1 MKVNENTI
9 EQLCLD
15 SLQALGWEYVYGR
28 EIGADSAWRAAA
40 DQVIFEPM
48 LRDAVM
54 RLNPELPLDAVDDV
68 VRTVCRSEIGDLSA
82 RNQQAYVWLRQGVM
96 VRYQCDDEQKT
107 AFARLVDFQ
116 QWTNNRFLAVNQLT
130 IKGTKGNRRPD
141 VVCYLNGLPVAV
153 FELKNPLKE
162 NATLTDAFNQLQTYK
177 QQIADL
183 FVFNQLLVIS
193 DGINAKVG
201 SLTANVERFNPWRV
215 VDEKQQSRRLY
226 FENEL
231 DGLVQGLF
239 SPANLLN
246 YLQNFIL
253 FERDGSQWIKKIAAY
268 HQFYGVN
275 EAVDCTLLATSEQGD
290 GRIGV
295 MWHTQGSGKS
305 ISMLFYA
312 AKLLALPQL
321 QNPTIVVVTDRNDL
335 DGQLFETFSKGEL
348 LLRGQQPIQ
357 ADGRDAL
364 REELAKRET
373 GGVIFTTIQKFGLQE
388 NEFSHPLVNARKNII
403 VISDEAHRSQY
414 GFIKQQ
420 MALDKTQGVA
430 SHQQKIGYAK
440 HLRDALPNAAFIGFT
455 GTPIELEDRDTQA
468 VFGNYVSIYDLKD
481 AVEDGA
487 TVPIYYEARQIR
499 LGESAD
505 FAELMAEAKQF
516 DEENEDAKAFRL
528 QEKLLG
534 NDSRLNQLVADLVQH
549 FEQRTALLDG
559 KAMIVAASRDICV
572 RLYDKIVA
580 LRPEWGGDPADVHQ
594 GAIKIVMT
602 GSASDPDHIQP
613 HIYSK
618 PQKKVLEKRFKDPND
633 PLKLVIV
640 RDMWLTG
647 FDAPCCHTMYL
658 DKPMQ
663 GHNLMQAIAR
673 VNRVFANKNGGL
685 VVDYVGLSEQLK
697 DATKR
702 YTNAGSKGE
711 PTTQIEDVFHKML
724 EYLDV
729 IRGQFATPVDGKT
742 FDLVVALQEQDDKRL
757 FCQLQIAANHLLTL
771 DQQQPE
777 QRRLK
782 TFLKTS
788 QKARQGLNLCHAL
801 PNIAPYQ
808 HEIAFYDGVRAML
821 SKEKPTGSN
830 VDRALQLAKLVNQA
844 VTSEG
849 VVDLVSLLGREQPN
863 INLLSDEFLQMVQ
876 ESNVKALWA
885 NALERYVQSEIHS
898 KAANNLAVRK
908 EFEQRLKEALN
919 KYHNQSLTV
928 MEVIE
933 ELIRLSKFL
942 NEQLQRGEQLGLT
955 PSELAFYDTLAQN
968 ESAVR
973 ELGDETLKKLA
984 KEITDKLR
992 RSVTIDWQFKS
1003 SVQAAMRVLVRRA
1016 LQAYKYPPDKQP
1028 EAVENVLKQA
1038 EILADEL
1045 SHDG

>member
-1 MKVNENTI
+1 MKINENTI
-9 EQLCLD
+9 EQQCLE
-15 SLQALGWEYVYGR
+15 SLQALGWEYAFGR
-28 EIGADSAWRAAA
+28 EIGTDGAWRTAA
-40 DQVIFEPM
+40 DQVVFEPI
-48 LRDAVM
+48 LRAAVK
-54 RLNPELPLDAVDDV
+54 RLNPELPSDAVDEV
-68 VRTVCRSEIGDLSA
+68 VRTVCRADISELSA
-82 RNQQAYVWLRQGVM
+82 RNQQAYGWLRQGVR
-96 VRYQCDDEQKT
+96 VAYRENDEQKA

-116 QWTNNRFLAVNQLT
+116 QLENNHFLAVNQLT

-141 VVCYLNGLPVAV
+141 IICYLNGLPVAV
-153 FELKNPLKE
+153 FELKNPLSE
-162 NATLTDAFNQLQTYK
+162 NATLNDAFNQLQTYK
-177 QQIADL
+177 QEIADL

-193 DGINAKVG
+193 DGIDARLG
-201 SLTANVERFNPWRV
+201 SLTANVERFTPWRV
-215 VDEKQQSRRLY
+215 VDEKNNSRRVP
-226 FENEL
+226 FANEL

-239 SPANLLN
+239 VPEHLLN

-275 EAVDCTLLATSEQGD
+275 EAVDCTLLATGEQGD

-321 QNPTIVVVTDRNDL
+321 ENPTIVVVTDRNDL
-335 DGQLFETFSKGEL
+335 DGQLFETFSKGEA
-348 LLRGQQPIQ
+348 LLRGQTPIQ
-357 ADGRDAL
+357 ADGRDVL

-373 GGVIFTTIQKFGLQE
+373 GGIIFTTIQKFALQE
-388 NEFSHPLVNARKNII
+388 NEVSHPLVNARKNII

-420 MALDKTQGVA
+420 INVDKQQALASTQE
-430 SHQQKIGYAK
+430 KRGYAQ

-468 VFGNYVSIYDLKD
+468 VFGKYVSVYDLKD
-481 AVEDGA
+481 AQQDGA
-487 TVPIYYEARQIR
+487 TVPIYHDPRQIR
-499 LGESAD
+499 LGESSD
-505 FAELMAEAKQF
+505 FADLMAQAKQF
-516 DEENEDAKAFRL
+516 DEENDNGKMFRM

-534 NDSRLNQLVADLVQH
+534 SDSRLDQLVADLVPH
-549 FEQRTALLDG
+549 FEERTALLDG
-559 KAMIVAASRDICV
+559 KAMIVAASREICV
-572 RLYDKIVA
+572 RLYDKITA
-580 LRPEWGGDPADVHQ
+580 LRPEWGSDPADVHQ

-602 GSASDPDHIQP
+602 GSASDPDHIKA

-618 PQKKVLEKRFKDPND
+618 SQKKVLEQRFKDPND

-673 VNRVFANKNGGL
+673 VNRVFGNKNGGL
-685 VVDYVGLSEQLK
+685 VVDYIGLVDELK
-697 DATKR
+697 AATR
-702 YTNAGSKGE
+702 YYTNAGGE
-711 PTTQIEDVFHKML
+711 GLPVNDLQDAFDKL
-724 EYLDV
+724 LQFLDI
-729 IRGQFATPVDGKT
+729 IRGQFATPADGKA
-742 FDLVVALQEQDDKRL
+742 FDIFTAIHEQDQQRCFSL
-757 FCQLQIAANHLLTL
+757 LMMAANHLLTL
-771 DQQQPE
+771 DQQAPE
-777 QRRLK
+777 QHRLK
-782 TFLKTS
+782 TFLNA
-788 QKARQGLNLCHAL
+788 ARQVRKGLNLCSSL
-801 PNIAPYQ
+801 PGVVQYQ
-808 HEIAFYDGVRAML
+808 REIIFYDGVRAVL
-821 SKEKPTGSN
+821 SKEKVGSGQT
-830 VDRALQLAKLVNQA
+830 DRALQLARLVNQA
-844 VTSEG
+844 VTSDG
-849 VVDLVSLLGREQPN
+849 VVDLVSLLGRERAN
-863 INLLSDEFLQMVQ
+863 INLLSDEFLEMVRDS
-876 ESNVKALWA
+876 EMKSLWQK
-885 NALERYVQSEIHS
+885 ALERYLKSEINR
-898 KAANNLAVRK
+898 KAANNLAVK
-908 EFEQRLKEALN
+908 KDFEQRLKEALN

-942 NEQLQRGEQLGLT
+942 SEQLQRGEQLGLT

-984 KEITDKLR
+984 KEITDKIR
-992 RSVTIDWQFKS
+992 RSVSIDWQFKS

-1028 EAVENVLKQA
+1028 EAIENVLKQA

-1045 SHDG
+1045 ST

>member
-1 MKVNENTI
+1 MKINENTI
-9 EQLCLD
+9 EQHCLD
-15 SLQALGWEYVYGR
+15 TLQTLGWDYAFGR
-28 EIGADSAWRAAA
+28 EIGTDGAWRSAA
-40 DQVIFEPM
+40 DQAVFEPV
-48 LRDAVM
+48 LREAVG
-54 RLNPELPLDAVDDV
+54 RLNPELPSDAVDEV
-68 VRTVCRSEIGDLSA
+68 VRTVCRADISELSA
-82 RNQQAYVWLRQGVM
+82 RNQQAYLWLRQGVR
-96 VRYQCDDEQKT
+96 VAYQDNDEQKT
-107 AFARLVDFQ
+107 AFARLIDFAQ
-116 QWTNNRFLAVNQLT
+116 VQNNRFLAVNQLT
-130 IKGTKGNRRPD
+130 IKGKKGNRRPD
-141 VVCYLNGLPVAV
+141 VICYINGLPVAV

-162 NATLTDAFNQLQTYK
+162 NATLADAFHQLQTYK
-177 QQIADL
+177 QEIGDL

-193 DGINAKVG
+193 DGIDARLG
-201 SLTANVERFNPWRV
+201 SLTANFERFNPWRV
-215 VDEKQQSRRLY
+215 VDEKNKSRRLV

-231 DGLVQGLF
+231 EGLVQGLF
-239 SPANLLN
+239 VPEQLLN

-348 LLRGQQPIQ
+348 LLRQQPVQ

-373 GGVIFTTIQKFGLQE
+373 GGIIFTTIQKFALLEG
-388 NEFSHPLVNARKNII
+388 EFSHPVLNGRKNII

-414 GFIKQQ
+414 GFVKQQ

-430 SHQQKIGYAK
+430 SNQQKIGYAK
-440 HLRDALPNAAFIGFT
+440 HLRDALPSAAFIGFT
-455 GTPIELEDRDTQA
+455 GTPIELEDRDTRA
-468 VFGNYVSIYDLKD
+468 VFGRYVSIYDLKD

-499 LGESAD
+499 LGESAE
-505 FAELMAEAKQF
+505 FAELMAEANKF
-516 DEENEDAKAFRL
+516 DEENDNPKAFRL

-534 NDSRLNQLVADLVQH
+534 NDSRLDQLVADLVQH
-549 FEQRTALLDG
+549 FENRTALLDG
-559 KAMIVAASRDICV
+559 KAMIVAASREICV
-572 RLYDKIVA
+572 RLYNKIVA
-580 LRPEWGGDPADVHQ
+580 LRPEWGSDPNDVNQ

-602 GSASDPDHIQP
+602 GSASDPADIQQ

-618 PQKKVLEKRFKDPND
+618 PQKKVLEKRFKDPSD

-647 FDAPCCHTMYL
+647 FDAPCCHTMYI

-673 VNRVFANKNGGL
+673 VNRVFAHKNGGL

-697 DATKR
+697 EATKR

-711 PTTQIEDVFHKML
+711 PATQVEDVFQKML
-724 EYLDV
+724 EYVDIL
-729 IRGQFATPVDGKT
+729 RGQFATQSDGKT
-742 FDLVVALQEQDDKRL
+742 FDIATALLEQDDKRL
-757 FCQLQIAANHLLTL
+757 FVLLQQAANHILAL
-771 DQQQPE
+771 DQQQPD

-782 TFLKTS
+782 TFLQTAK
-788 QKARQGLNLCHAL
+788 KARQGLNLCNAL
-801 PNIAPYQ
+801 PKVASYRQ
-808 HEIAFYDGVRAML
+808 EITFYDGVRAML
-821 SKEKPTGSN
+821 SKEKVAGGNT
-830 VDRALQLAKLVNQA
+830 DRALQLAKLVNQA

-849 VVDLVSLLGREQPN
+849 VVDLVSLLGKEQPN
-863 INLLSDEFLQMVQ
+863 INLLSDDFLEMVR
-876 ESNVKALWA
+876 ESGLKALWA
-885 NALERYVQSEIHS
+885 NALERYVQSEINS
-898 KAANNLAVRK
+898 KAANNLAVK
-908 EFEQRLKEALN
+908 KDFEQRLKEALN

-933 ELIRLSKFL
+933 ELIRLSQFL

-973 ELGDETLKKLA
+973 ELGDDTLKNLA
-984 KEITDKLR
+984 KEITDNIR
-992 RSVTIDWQFKS
+992 RSVTIDWQFKQ

-1016 LQAYKYPPDKQP
+1016 LQRYKYPPDQQ
-1028 EAVENVLKQA
+1028 AAAIENVLKQA

-1045 SHDG
+1045 SQE